1 MILLVGYLGIL
12 MYDQIVILATSLCG
26 SYAAI
31 FSIGMLANNFPDI
44 YALAKKIKVGE
55 IHSIGWEAKLYIGL
69 ILILFVVSAYYQ
81 FKKLS

>member
-1 MILLVGYLGIL
+1 MIKKLIQLVLITTNVIMILLVGYLGIR

-26 SYAAI
+26 SFAAI

-55 IHSIGWEAKLYIGL
+55 IDSVRI
-69 ILILFVVSAYYQ
+69 
-81 FKKLS
+81 